1 MVIIPAGVTGSYPAT
16 GRDIYGTGVVDRA
29 IIELRAAIRPGDS
42 GGPLIL
48 PDGTIGGLVFAES
61 RTDPSVGY
69 ALTPT
74 AVSAA
79 VQPALGRTARV
90 DVGPCIH

>member
-1 MVIIPAGVTGSYPAT
+1 MSGEYTAT
-16 GRDIYGTGVVDRA
+16 GRDIYGQHRIDRR
-29 IIELRAAIRPGDS
+29 ILELRAAIQPGDS
-42 GGPLIL
+42 GGPLVL
-48 PDGTIGGLVFAES
+48 PDGTIGGIVFAES

-74 AVSAA
+74 AVATS
-79 VQPALGRTARV
+79 VMPAIGRTAAV